1 LEGVCFA
8 ELGFRAGRKHLFKL
22 VVGLYLSGLLF
33 CCVLVNVVNP
43 KKNKNLTA
51 IQAIVL
57 EGDLDLMGDTLSKV
71 KVTMSIDGL
80 KMAFFLCISWKDYYL
95 GRLTIAGPDRWK
107 LNPC

>member
-1 LEGVCFA
+1 LERIRFGK
-8 ELGFRAGRKHLFKL
+8 LGFRAGWQKLFQL

-33 CCVLVNVVNP
+33 CWVLVDVVDP
-43 KKNKNLTA
+43 KKYQNLTA

-57 EGDLDLMGDTLSKV
+57 EGDLGFTGDTLSKIN
-71 KVTMSIDGL
+71 VTMSIDGL

-95 GRLTIAGPDRWK
+95 GRLTIPGPDRWK